1 MDDKAIRKKE
11 LVTWIEELGQRIINK
26 AQSLDMTE
34 AEYTALRWVFDN
46 MEHVEAGENENL
58 TELTA
63 TIIYMAMGIIHNH
76 KEALNKLYD
85 ESFRLSFVQEL
96 TKEDLR
102 RFNLNAELLE
112 EIDPF
117 ISYAG
122 CLDVFGLDGAIALVE
137 AKTSNKKTYRTKAKA
152 EAVGAITQIP
162 VRFPI
167 ITQRHYLEALNV
179 KTRSDSTAYL
189 GVIKD
194 ELRDSLTV
202 DKEGRLYN
210 KGRRNQGEKIE
221 SIIDN
226 TVIYNTSSLDLL
238 TPLKYYYGL
247 FLEEF
252 KRRGGQ
258 SQPGTSKEIGSIKVS
273 ASVITGIPNPTER
286 DILKTVETLKAYS
299 NMTGVVC
306 DTYGRYSLYQV
317 LVFEYY
323 DAETNTFSIK
333 SPYTDYIINQVYN
346 ESYKYVGRD
355 SDILRIKKNGDPVM
369 SASHSYIIDASIFHE
384 RNRSAIET
392 VILLVTLIERSGAGT
407 PNKKLSAIIEENPLL
422 KARWDNDRQ
431 HRTRNLQRHFETV
444 WRLLKEHTHL
454 TEKYNN
460 LRISTDRMSEG
471 VLLEELDPKDKRF
484 IPTAKMVKTMCF
496 YFQHDGTNKAFR
508 EKESLS

>member
-1 MDDKAIRKKE
+1 MDNNRGKRKE
-11 LVTWIEELGQRIINK
+11 LVTWLEELGQRIINK

-46 MEHVEAGENENL
+46 MEHIEAENENL
-58 TELTA
+58 TELSA
-63 TIIYMAMGIIHNH
+63 TIIYVSMGIIHNH

-85 ESFRLSFVQEL
+85 DDFRPRFIQEL

-102 RFNLNAELLE
+102 RLDLSTELLE

-122 CLDVFGLDGAIALVE
+122 CLDVFGLDGSIALVE
-137 AKTSNKKTYRTKAKA
+137 TKSKKPYRTKAKA
-152 EAVGAITQIP
+152 EAAGAITQIP

-167 ITQRHYLEALNV
+167 ITQRHYLEALNL
-179 KTRSDSTAYL
+179 KTRSDSMAYL

-194 ELRDSLTV
+194 ELRDSLEI
-202 DKEGRLYN
+202 DKDGKIHNRN
-210 KGRRNQGEKIE
+210 RRSPGTKIE

-226 TVIYNTSSLDLL
+226 TVIYNTSNLDLL

-258 SQPGTSKEIGSIKVS
+258 SQPGTDKEVGSIKVS
-273 ASVITGIPNPTER
+273 ASVITGIPNPIER

-306 DTYGRYSLYQV
+306 DSYGRYSLYQV

-346 ESYKYVGRD
+346 ESYKYFSKDRD
-355 SDILRIKKNGDPVM
+355 VIKVKKNGDPVM
-369 SASHSYIIDASIFHE
+369 TASHSYIIDASIFHE
-384 RNRSAIET
+384 RNRSAVET
-392 VILLVTLIERSGAGT
+392 VILLVALIERSGAGT
-407 PNKKLSAIIEENPLL
+407 PNKKINAIIKENPLL

-454 TEKYNN
+454 TEKYKN
-460 LRISTDRMSEG
+460 LRVSTDRMSEG
-471 VLLEELDPKDKRF
+471 VLLEDLDPKDKRF
-484 IPTAKMVKTMCF
+484 IPTAKMVKSMCL

-508 EKESLS
+508 EKENLS